1 MEKRECS
8 YITGGNANW
17 YSHYGEQCGDSLKK
31 KLGIQLPYDPVI
43 PLLRIQPEETR
54 SERDTCI
61 PVFIAA
67 PFTIARTWK
76 NLDVHWQMSG

>member
-1 MEKRECS
+1 MWRFLKK
-8 YITGGNANW
+8 
-17 YSHYGEQCGDSLKK
+17 KK

-76 NLDVHWQMSG
+76 